1 MSSTSYLSRRA
12 RNVALDMIDSRFALL
27 NAGDSS
33 AALHAE
39 TSMAI
44 EMAHSLGAID
54 IDEHRH
60 YVARLDRLYS
70 IQSEA
75 FLADIRRSAP

>member
-1 MSSTSYLSRRA
+1 MNHRLRK
-12 RNVALDMIDSRFALL
+12 VAADIIDSRLALIRG
-27 NAGDSS
+27 GDSS
-33 AALHAE
+33 AQIYAE
-39 TSMAI
+39 TSMAV

-70 IQSEA
+70 IQAEA

>member
-1 MSSTSYLSRRA
+1 MSRAPYLSNRA
-12 RNVALDMIDSRFALL
+12 RNVALEMIDSRFVLL
-27 NAGDSS
+27 NDGDSS
-33 AALHAE
+33 ATLHAE

-44 EMAHSLGAID
+44 EMAHSLGEID

-60 YVARLDRLYS
+60 YVGRLHRIYS

>member
-1 MSSTSYLSRRA
+1 MSRA
-12 RNVALDMIDSRFALL
+12 HDTALAMIDSRFALL
-27 NAGDSS
+27 RDGDSS
-33 AALHAE
+33 AQLHAE

-44 EMAHSLGAID
+44 EMAHALGAID

-60 YVARLDRLYS
+60 YVDRLDRLYQ

-75 FLADIRRSAP
+75 FLTDIRRSAP

>member
-1 MSSTSYLSRRA
+1 MSRRQHQ
-12 RNVALDMIDSRFALL
+12 VALDMIDSRFVLL

-33 AALHAE
+33 ATLHAE

-44 EMAHSLGAID
+44 EMAHAVGAID

-60 YVARLDRLYS
+60 YVGRLHRIYS

-75 FLADIRRSAP
+75 FLADIRRCTP